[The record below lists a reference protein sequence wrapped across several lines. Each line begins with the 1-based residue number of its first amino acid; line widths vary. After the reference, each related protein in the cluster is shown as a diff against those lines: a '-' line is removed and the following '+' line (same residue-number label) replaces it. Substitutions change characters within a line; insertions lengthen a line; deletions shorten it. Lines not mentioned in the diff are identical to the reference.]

1 MSRVQTKKVTF
12 KVARAIELEPGLILR
27 SGLYT
32 GSKTRTR
39 VDSIRAVSWTR
50 SKYKLELTADQLT
63 KLSTQM
69 ELNLTSKNIDVTQF
83 VRQGKL
89 IVV

>member
-1 MSRVQTKKVTF
+1 MSRVQTKKVAF

-27 SGLYT
+27 PGLYT

-39 VDSIRAVSWTR
+39 VDSIDAVSWTP
-50 SKYKLELTADQLT
+50 SKYKLELTAGQLANMNAQIEL
-63 KLSTQM
+63 KLM
-69 ELNLTSKNIDVTQF
+69 SKDIDVTKF

-89 IVV
+89 TVV